1 MNNQRLDDTK
11 KWKLINIIVSKYKI
25 PANVFVERVV
35 TDLALNG
42 HSKAKATLINWFQND
57 DYYKKSEFYN
67 EVSFTINTLLKNDFK
82 FAVELFTEFINTDL
96 FISKFEIHHVYEIA
110 QILNEIINKDVPIG
124 LEILNRVWSK
134 STLSVNEQILVS
146 HSLFKTVSN
155 TSENPEVIKKIYANF
170 VDLLLTQLKN
180 DSVIIYSKIFHNHAR
195 EAFVRFTVR
204 LAENKMVKEAVRIA
218 EVFVNDPDPFL
229 PGKDPEDPKAEYS
242 EHKRIER
249 GEGVLSI
256 QSVRGQVCWALAQCV
271 IPEGRDCLD
280 KIINLTEKLID
291 DENYYIK
298 YMACY
303 PLSRLAYNRFTHM
316 PNQPDVPF
324 LGNDWRIALEKSKK
338 IEALAFRLLD
348 EINDFLLNVKKSLSE
363 ALFRVFREIKTLYQ
377 DEAQRLLTVIKS
389 FPEEA
394 IIGATPFFIYYAE
407 FRKNAFNS
415 WRVHFPGLYADLSSD
430 YYDDRVFKDI
440 LIELLKNGSKNIRKQ
455 FAFQFSHLEK
465 EKSTEKFID
474 TGNDIFSISF
484 SYLKIIS
491 QQFEIITSHDLYY
504 FICKNMDYQERFEKC
519 YELFWDCLKTERDT
533 LENMV
538 NINNK
543 IEYNKKWS
551 WSSYIE
557 DIMLHIYRKLGN
569 IAFLEA
575 FDYLVNYPLEAD
587 IGSVAELVN
596 VLKKF
601 PKNNRQVENIFNRL
615 IERNPIYFDA
625 KQEWLNK

>member
-1 MNNQRLDDTK
+1 M
-11 KWKLINIIVSKYKI
+11 
-25 PANVFVERVV
+25 
-35 TDLALNG
+35 
-42 HSKAKATLINWFQND
+42 
-57 DYYKKSEFYN
+57 
-67 EVSFTINTLLKNDFK
+67 
-82 FAVELFTEFINTDL
+82 FTEFINTDL

-229 PGKDPEDPKAEYS
+229 PRKDPEDPKAEYS

-249 GEGVLSI
+249 DEGVLSI
-256 QSVRGQVCWALAQCV
+256 QSVRGQVCWALAH
-271 IPEGRDCLD
+271 
-280 KIINLTEKLID
+280 
-291 DENYYIK
+291 
-298 YMACY
+298 
-303 PLSRLAYNRFTHM
+303 NRFTHM

-348 EINDFLLNVKKSLSE
+348 EINDFSLNVKKSLSE

-415 WRVHFPGLYADLSSD
+415 WRVHFPGLYDDLSSD

-484 SYLKIIS
+484 SYIKIIS

-543 IEYNKKWS
+543 IEYNKK
-551 WSSYIE
+551 
-557 DIMLHIYRKLGN
+557 
-569 IAFLEA
+569 
-575 FDYLVNYPLEAD
+575 
-587 IGSVAELVN
+587 
-596 VLKKF
+596 
-601 PKNNRQVENIFNRL
+601 
-615 IERNPIYFDA
+615 
-625 KQEWLNK
+625 